1 MDQNKNGIQKVNCQK
16 RKIKKSVLC
25 TAFAIAGIIIL
36 TIVLTFI
43 FYSPKVDEAPHFS
56 TQPSGKGEAVSP
68 DSEAAS
74 SVYERKEGFYTF
86 LIAGIDAFSNNTDVM
101 MLASLDTEKGKIE
114 IVQIPRDTYINKTV
128 GGYASLTRV
137 NAVYAAEY
145 NRQVSSGVSARSA
158 RTLAMQDLTK
168 RLSEALCINIDE
180 YVLIDTKGFRHV
192 IDAVGGIDYDV
203 PRDMFYEDP
212 AQDLYINLKAGYQH
226 LDGAQCE
233 QLIRYRS
240 GYATGDIGRVEMRGD
255 FMTQVFQQVKNRITV
270 DSMLRLI
277 RDKEIMQKIRTSMSL
292 MDMLA
297 YVRMAYRLG
306 DDAVSV
312 RTLSGSVVQNPE
324 TGAWIYYCLNK
335 KGALKDINECLNVY
349 KTDIDIS
356 IFDRKGFF
364 SGTKGASD
372 HYLYEYYHH
381 EI

>member
-1 MDQNKNGIQKVNCQK
+1 MDLNKNINKKVNCQK
-16 RKIKKSVLC
+16 RKIKKSVLF
-25 TAFAIAGIIIL
+25 TAFAIAGMIIL
-36 TIVLTFI
+36 TIVLTFM
-43 FYSPKVDEAPHFS
+43 FYSPKVDDVPHFS
-56 TQPSGKGEAVSP
+56 TQQDQNADTDAT
-68 DSEAAS
+68 DSEVSS

-101 MLASLDTEKGKIE
+101 MLASLDTKNGKIE
-114 IVQIPRDTYINKTV
+114 IVQIPRDTYINKTA

-137 NAVYAAEY
+137 NAIYAAEY
-145 NRQVSSGVSARSA
+145 NRQIREGVSSRSA

-180 YVLIDTKGFRHV
+180 YVLVDTKGFRAV

-203 PRDMFYEDP
+203 PQDMFYEDP

-255 FMTQVFQQVKNRITV
+255 FMTEVFAQVKNKV
-270 DSMLRLI
+270 SMDSMLKLI
-277 RDKEIMQKIRTSMSL
+277 RDKEIMQQIRTSMSL
-292 MDMLA
+292 IDMLA
-297 YVRMAYRLG
+297 YVRMVYRLD
-306 DDAVSV
+306 DDAISV

-335 KGALKDINECLNVY
+335 KGALKDINECLNIY
-349 KTDIDIS
+349 TTDIDIA
-356 IFDRKGFF
+356 IFDRKGLF

-372 HYLYEYYHH
+372 HYLYEYYNF
-381 EI
+381 